1 MSTEIVVKKK
11 KQRRRKAKRPVQM
24 PTLDKRG
31 HAVKTIPIRLSVDP
45 QTGRTSL
52 VGSGAYRSA
61 VPSRSVRGRGAYFSP
76 DYFERLGDHF
86 FGSGGKIVG
95 EGVQSLAKI
104 FGLGKYEVER
114 NSLLSPGKM
123 IDMGDEVPKIANDGT
138 GEVCMITREEYIG
151 DLLTPVGSTPTPFN
165 ITNFNINPT
174 NPELFPWLSAVAENF
189 EEYEFRG
196 LIFTMKTMASDVSTT
211 LSLGTMFGATQ
222 YDINDPPF
230 QNKQELLNY
239 QYANSRKVSKS
250 IMLPIECKPSNNV
263 LTHLFCAPGNTVPTG
278 ADAKFY
284 NMGVLSLGSL
294 GCPSSN
300 TPIAEI
306 WVSYDVAL
314 YKPKLTNG
322 GDLQTEILGAF
333 YNSVTWTAAAP
344 LQGFSLNPSPTNNFQ
359 GTITLGSVINF
370 PSLMREGNFVVTLY
384 LTGTAAVINRP
395 TITLF
400 NCVSGSTFWGGTN
413 NLTVPANGVTS
424 NVLLFNFSVN
434 ITGPGATVTFNPGGT
449 VPTAPT
455 GGALFITQVNGQ
467 L

>member
-1 MSTEIVVKKK
+1 MSTEVIVKKK
-11 KQRRRKAKRPVQM
+11 RRPRKKKHPLAQASVLKNGNQR
-24 PTLDKRG
+24 
-31 HAVKTIPIRLSVDP
+31 KTIPMQVTRGPDGRL
-45 QTGRTSL
+45 TL
-52 VGSGAYRSA
+52 VGSGGYRSA
-61 VPSRSVRGRGAYFSP
+61 APRRSVRGRGAYFSP

-86 FGSGGKIVG
+86 FGSGGKVIG

-104 FGLGKYEVER
+104 FGLGKYSVET
-114 NSLLSPGKM
+114 NSLMAPGAL

-165 ITNFNINPT
+165 IESFNINPS

-196 LIFTMKTMASDVSTT
+196 LIFTMKTMASDTSTA

-263 LTHLFCAPGNTVPTG
+263 LTHLFVAPGNTVPTG

-284 NMGVLSLGSL
+284 NMGVLNLGSL
-294 GCPSSN
+294 GCPAAN

-333 YNSVTWTAAAP
+333 YSSSTWTAAAP
-344 LQGFSLNPSPTNNFQ
+344 LLGFNLNPSPTNNFA
-359 GTITLGSVINF
+359 GTITLGNTINF
-370 PSLMREGNFVVTLY
+370 PSLMREGNFVITLY
-384 LTGTAAVINRP
+384 LIGTAAVINRP

-400 NCVSGSTFWGGTN
+400 NCTNGTGFWQTN
-413 NLTVPANGVTS
+413 NLTVPANGTTS
-424 NVLLFNFSVN
+424 NVLFFAFSVN
-434 ITGPGATVTFNPGGT
+434 ITAPGASVLFNAGGT
-449 VPTAPT
+449 LPSAPT
-455 GGALFITQVNGQ
+455 GGILFITQVNGA